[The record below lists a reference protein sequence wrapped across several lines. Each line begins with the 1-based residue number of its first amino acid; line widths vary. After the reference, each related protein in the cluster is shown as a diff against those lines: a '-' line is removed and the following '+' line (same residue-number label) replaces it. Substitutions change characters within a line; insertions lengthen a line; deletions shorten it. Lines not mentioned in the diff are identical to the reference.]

1 MKKNLLLL
9 VTLLVA
15 LSMVVVACAPATEEP
30 AAEEPVV
37 EEPVEEE
44 PVVEEPVEEEP
55 VETEEPVEEEPVE
68 ETEEAAEEEP
78 ADAGDFAAGMVTD
91 VGGVDDRSFNET
103 SWNGLQQAEDD
114 LGIQV
119 TVLESQQQ
127 TDYATNLSQLIEQG
141 YDVIVTVGFL
151 LGEDTATF
159 AADNPDT
166 LFAIVDFAYDEPE
179 DNVKGLIFATD
190 EAAFLAGYAAAAMS
204 QTGVVGMF
212 GGLEIP
218 TVTIFMDGFAAGVAY
233 YNEQNDANVTVLGRD
248 LFAGNFESTDDGRRI
263 GEDLIAEGADIIM
276 PVAGPVGLGTAAA
289 AMDNEGVMIV
299 GVDTDWCVSAA
310 EFCSVML
317 TSVVKNM
324 DVAVFEAV
332 EDAFNGETDN
342 WSEPFLGTLDNGGV
356 EMAPFNE
363 FEDQVPEGLQA
374 ELDEIQQMIIDGEI
388 VVTEYYP

>member
-15 LSMVVVACAPATEEP
+15 LSMVVVACAPATAEP
-30 AAEEPVV
+30 TAEEPVV

-44 PVVEEPVEEEP
+44 PVVEE
-55 VETEEPVEEEPVE
+55 TEEPVE
-68 ETEEAAEEEP
+68 ETEEPVAEETEEVAEETEEAEAP
-78 ADAGDFAAGMVTD
+78 DAGDFKAGMVTD
-91 VGGVDDRSFNET
+91 TGGVDDRSFNET
-103 SWNGLQQAEDD
+103 SWNGLLRAEEE

-127 TDYATNLSQLIEQG
+127 TDYATNLAQLIEQD
-141 YDVIVTVGFL
+141 YNIIITVGFL
-151 LGEDTATF
+151 LGEDTAIF
-159 AADNPDT
+159 GADNPDT

-190 EAAFLAGYAAAAMS
+190 EAAFLTGYAAAAMS

-289 AMDNEGVMIV
+289 AMDNPGVMIV
-299 GVDTDWCVSAA
+299 GVDTDWCVSAE

-324 DVAVFEAV
+324 DVAVFDAV
-332 EDAFNGETDN
+332 SAAFNDETDN
-342 WSEPFLGTLDNGGV
+342 WSEAYVGTLENGGV

-374 ELDEIQQMIIDGEI
+374 ELDEIQQLIIDGEI
-388 VVTEYYP
+388 VVTDYYP